1 MAAIRSLLSLLGRRV
16 WGRSTAEDD
25 AETTNPDSS
34 PASAEESAMVSTD
47 ATISKPSAINFL
59 ELPVEVRMMI
69 YEYCYDTCSLT
80 LQYGYGPQMQ
90 KTKCTKRSPLRQ
102 KMYGV
107 PARIHQVCRVLAQET
122 GPMWEK
128 HTTSLL
134 LENAATDNTCM
145 SHFTIRPAFANLRHR
160 LVSLEISNRH
170 LPRIRSEF
178 HIVWDR
184 LLLRCSNLRN
194 VTLTILNC
202 GSTDVPWNLPRGLD
216 SMHATEVL
224 ICYMMSEDSRSG
236 EEMQLG
242 RYDLLSL
249 AAGLKSRHKGTYS
262 VTASVR
268 NIMNL
273 TDWGSG
279 NSLGLSYDMVG
290 CLFFWLEV
298 RFLV

>member
-1 MAAIRSLLSLLGRRV
+1 MQ
-16 WGRSTAEDD
+16 DD
-25 AETTNPDSS
+25 ADTTDPDSS
-34 PASAEESAMVSTD
+34 PASAEESTMVCTD
-47 ATISKPSAINFL
+47 ATISQPSRVNFL

-90 KTKCTKRSPLRQ
+90 KTQCTKRSPLRQ
-102 KMYGV
+102 RMYGV
-107 PARIHQVCRVLAQET
+107 PARIHQVCHFLAQET
-122 GPMWEK
+122 GPMWEA
-128 HTTSLL
+128 HTTSLV

-145 SHFTIRPAFANLRHR
+145 SHFTFRRAFANLRHR
-160 LVSLEISNRH
+160 LVSLEISNKH
-170 LPRIRSEF
+170 LPRVRSEF

-184 LLLRCSNLRN
+184 LLLGCPNLRT
-194 VTLTILNC
+194 VALTILNC

-216 SMHATEVL
+216 SMNATESL
-224 ICYMMSEDSRSG
+224 ICHMMSEDSRSG

-249 AAGLKSRHKGTYS
+249 AASLESRHKGTYC

-279 NSLGLSYDMVG
+279 SSLGLSYDMVG
-290 CLFFWLEV
+290 HLSF
-298 RFLV
+298 